1 MAVWAL
7 LRFRQN
13 HLPNFSSQIIV
24 QISKSYAHIHYFRV
38 LVYTL
43 MCSSVYSGES
53 TIPGACVIYCVNL
66 SVWKLQN
73 RALLDLDAE

>member
-1 MAVWAL
+1 M
-7 LRFRQN
+7 
-13 HLPNFSSQIIV
+13 
-24 QISKSYAHIHYFRV
+24 SKSYAHIRYFRV

-53 TIPGACVIYCVNL
+53 TIPSACVIYYVNL